1 MELITK
7 IVLDNWYSTIGNTN
21 KLLGELNDEQL
32 AADIAPGKNSGVY
45 LLGHLT
51 AVHDRMLPL
60 LGFGDQHYAAYNE
73 LFLLNPDKSGREY
86 PSVSELRTAWTETN
100 ARLDA
105 HFKSLQPGEW
115 LQKHTA
121 VSEEDFN
128 KEPHRNR
135 LNVLLNRTTHLSNH
149 LGQMLLLTSK
159 GE

>member
-1 MELITK
+1 MVK
-7 IVLDNWYSTIGNTN
+7 IVLDNWYTTIANTN
-21 KLLGELNDEQL
+21 KLFNTLNDEQL
-32 AADIAPGKNSGVY
+32 HGDIAPGRNSGVY

-60 LGFGDQHYAAYNE
+60 LGFGDQHYASYND
-73 LFLLNPDKSGREY
+73 LFLLNPDKSGRDY
-86 PSVSELRTAWTETN
+86 PSASELRTAWTETN

-105 HFKSLQPGEW
+105 HFKNLQPAEW
-115 LQKHTA
+115 LHKHTA
-121 VSEEDFN
+121 VTEEDFN

-149 LGQMLLLTSK
+149 LGQMLLLKSK